1 MQQAWNDPA
10 EVTTFSASNTLALH
24 FGHLQKNVQ
33 DVFLQIKNKAFFR
46 FTTSVDPS
54 AKVPDF

>member
-24 FGHLQKNVQ
+24 FGHLQ
-33 DVFLQIKNKAFFR
+33 NKVEDIFF
-46 FTTSVDPS
+46 
-54 AKVPDF
+54 